1 MGRTLNFAVV
11 LENIEKKYYE
21 DLEERDLLDTREQ
34 LQQEVEDTKEE
45 YATLLMSCTEMIEDS
60 RYDAY
65 DYNNDPT
72 NRNKQLPP
80 LLS

>member
-72 NRNKQLPP
+72 NRNKHLPP